1 MAAGGTDAIPQ
12 WGIMDSLNKWLA
24 SLGDNPIVQLL
35 AFILMFLIRIE
46 ADRWQRRR
54 AERKA
59 KKHKGVAHG

>member
-1 MAAGGTDAIPQ
+1 
-12 WGIMDSLNKWLA
+12 MDSLNKWLA

-59 KKHKGVAHG
+59 KKHREAARG